1 MASSEAHRRGNA
13 AAARAS
19 SVPWNDPNVDPP
31 EDSADCPAP
40 RWSIVSPRTRFAG
53 RSDRSGGSS
62 SVAEA
67 RHAAAT
73 APPATARARVERARS
88 RRRTL
93 SVESGARR
101 PRESVVVP
109 RERLGVGVGGDL
121 EPEVRERGRRPAAA
135 PPSRRSRSR
144 RAPPRPPTRAPCPS
158 PPPEQPSRRRARRPR
173 QPEAAATFSCCGR
186 SWRASSPFPWR
197 TSRACGSRR

>member
-1 MASSEAHRRGNA
+1 MASSDAHRRGNA

-67 RHAAAT
+67 RRAAAT
-73 APPATARARVERARS
+73 APPATARATRS
-88 RRRTL
+88 NVL
-93 SVESGARR
+93 GAAEEPSR
-101 PRESVVVP
+101 SKAA
-109 RERLGVGVGGDL
+109 LGVPG
-121 EPEVRERGRRPAAA
+121 
-135 PPSRRSRSR
+135 
-144 RAPPRPPTRAPCPS
+144 S
-158 PPPEQPSRRRARRPR
+158 PWW
-173 QPEAAATFSCCGR
+173 FL
-186 SWRASSPFPWR
+186 ASASGWVL
-197 TSRACGSRR
+197 AEI